1 MLEATLRDRA
11 KGLLTASGRS
21 DVPPFMVMDVMAA
34 AARIE
39 AAGGHVIH
47 MEVGQPAAP
56 APKAAIS
63 AARAAL
69 DGGRIDYTSA
79 LGIASLRERIA
90 RHYREAYGCAVDAE
104 RIVVTTGSSGAFI
117 LGFLAMFEPGD
128 RVAVTVPG
136 YPPYR
141 HILTALGCE
150 PVLIE
155 TSSETR
161 HALTGEALLAAH
173 RKSPLKGVL
182 VGSPANPTGTMMSR
196 EALTSLIAAAE
207 GAGIR
212 FISDE
217 IYHGLDYAFPAVTAA
232 ELSPHA
238 LVINSFSKYFC
249 MTGWRVGW
257 MVVPEPLV
265 RPIERLQQNLAIS
278 VPTLSQIAAEAAFEG
293 REEMEEVKRGYQE
306 NRRIL
311 IAGLPQ
317 AGLNKFLPAD
327 GAFYLYADVSEF
339 TSDSFDFAKQMLE
352 QAHVAATPGIDFD
365 PVHGHRYIRFSYA
378 RSADD
383 MREAVA
389 RVSRGGSGKARRGSH
404 QWPGRLGS
412 LSALEKPPA
421 PLTLPPIDFGC
432 RVETAVRA
440 SVTDRSGTRIGGERH
455 GGNDRN
461 RSASRGGTGKALVQ
475 DTLCSGA
482 DRDRARRA
490 GRLAVARPGDQ
501 RLDQG
506 ARRRLHQA
514 DQDGDRADHLLHGGL
529 RHLAH
534 PGRQEGRPRRR
545 QGAGLFR
552 GRLDLRADHR
562 PGRRQ
567 SGRRRARAWRR
578 EPMPRRL
585 RVTPSRRKR

>member
-1 MLEATLRDRA
+1 MLEATPRDRA
-11 KGLLTASGRS
+11 RRLLTASGRS

-63 AARAAL
+63 AAHAAL

-79 LGIASLRERIA
+79 LGTPSLRARIA
-90 RHYREAYGCAVDAE
+90 RHYRDTYGCAVDAE

-117 LGFLAMFEPGD
+117 LGFLTMFEPGD

-173 RKSPLKGVL
+173 RRTLKGVL

-196 EALTSLIAAAE
+196 EALTSLISAAE

-238 LVINSFSKYFC
+238 LIINSFSKYFC

-257 MVVPEPLV
+257 MVVPEALV

-293 REEMEEVKRGYQE
+293 REEMEEIKRGYQE

-311 IAGLPQ
+311 IEGLPK

-327 GAFYLYADVSEF
+327 GAFYLYADVSQF
-339 TSDSFDFAKQMLE
+339 TSDSFAFAGEMLE
-352 QAHVAATPGIDFD
+352 RARVAATPEIDFD
-365 PVHGHRYIRFSYA
+365 PVHGHQFIRFSYA
-378 RSADD
+378 RSADE

-389 RVSRGGSGKARRGSH
+389 RIAR
-404 QWPGRLGS
+404 WLG
-412 LSALEKPPA
+412 
-421 PLTLPPIDFGC
+421 
-432 RVETAVRA
+432 
-440 SVTDRSGTRIGGERH
+440 
-455 GGNDRN
+455 
-461 RSASRGGTGKALVQ
+461 
-475 DTLCSGA
+475 
-482 DRDRARRA
+482 
-490 GRLAVARPGDQ
+490 
-501 RLDQG
+501 
-506 ARRRLHQA
+506 
-514 DQDGDRADHLLHGGL
+514 
-529 RHLAH
+529 
-534 PGRQEGRPRRR
+534 
-545 QGAGLFR
+545 
-552 GRLDLRADHR
+552 
-562 PGRRQ
+562 
-567 SGRRRARAWRR
+567 
-578 EPMPRRL
+578 
-585 RVTPSRRKR
+585 